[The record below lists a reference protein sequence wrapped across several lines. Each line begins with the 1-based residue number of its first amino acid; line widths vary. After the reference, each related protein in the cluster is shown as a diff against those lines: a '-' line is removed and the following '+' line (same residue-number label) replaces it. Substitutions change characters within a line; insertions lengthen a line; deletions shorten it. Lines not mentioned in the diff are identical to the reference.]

1 MDYLFQ
7 CTIGPVQEFIA
18 TARRSRDL
26 WYGSWMLSELSK
38 AAAKAIA
45 DRNGRL
51 IFPAT
56 ADPSDLEPESRFN
69 SPNKVVAVIS
79 IAPNDMAMVVE
90 GAIRDRLYALR
101 DGAFSEIKD
110 HPRFNQGLANT
121 QIDDLV
127 ELYWVGIQFDSNEGY
142 DEGYRYARQQA
153 EALLSARKSTRE
165 FGQVIGARTPKS
177 SLDGARESVIAEAA
191 YPSLSDSGARKQEK
205 ARALFSYFKARPAE
219 RLSGVDILKRLG
231 KSKSFRSTSGVA
243 ALPFLQHVDSNSKVG
258 DHRQLL
264 DEIKVMFINRNV
276 SLDEVDGALVF
287 SSRLTELVPDR
298 DMARR
303 VVDDVETILTKYA
316 GAVRPQP
323 YYALLIADGD
333 NMGAAIDHQTTL
345 SNAEESHRELSMA
358 LSHYARQV
366 GDIVE
371 QHQGTLVYSGG
382 DDVMAY
388 LPLHTALDCAQQLAE
403 DFANAMFR
411 FQTVN
416 GVSPTLSTGIVVA
429 HHLDPLSDT
438 LELARSAERV
448 AKTVAGKHGLAIT
461 VSKRSGT
468 DRTIKDKRIDLQA
481 RLEKIIKW
489 RHNGAIAAGVAYEL
503 QELDRVLGQ
512 AGLPE
517 DALSEEALR
526 IIARKHESGG
536 EKKPDKA
543 VTEAFQQWIKYDKI
557 SLRELAL
564 ELIIA
569 SVFAAAIDLTEDAP
583 KEKTQ

>member
-45 DRNGRL
+45 DSGGRL

-79 IAPNDMAMVVE
+79 IAPDDMAMVVE

-127 ELYWVGIQFDSNEGY
+127 ELYWVGIQFGSDEGY

-165 FGQVIGARTPKS
+165 FSQVIGARTPKS

-191 YPSLSDSGARKQEK
+191 YPSPGDSDVKKQEK
-205 ARALFSYFKARPAE
+205 AGVLLGRFKARPAE

-231 KSKSFRSTSGVA
+231 ESRNETISFRSTSGVA
-243 ALPFLQHVDSNSKVG
+243 ALPFLKHVDSNSKVG
-258 DHRQLL
+258 DHSQLL
-264 DEIKVMFINRNV
+264 DEIKDVLINRGV
-276 SLDEVDGALVF
+276 SLDETDGALVF
-287 SSRLTELVPDR
+287 SSRLAELVPDG
-298 DMARR
+298 DMVKS
-303 VVDDVETILTKYA
+303 VVDDVETVLKKYA
-316 GAVRPQP
+316 GTARPQP
-323 YYALLIADGD
+323 YYALLVADGD

-345 SNAEESHRELSMA
+345 PNAEECHRELSMA
-358 LSHYARQV
+358 LSRYARKV

-382 DDVMAY
+382 DDIMAY
-388 LPLHTALDCAQQLAE
+388 LPLHTALNCAQQLAE
-403 DFANAMFR
+403 GFANAMSR
-411 FQTVN
+411 FQTAN

-438 LELARSAERV
+438 LDLARSAERV
-448 AKTVAGKHGLAIT
+448 AKTVTGKHGLAIT

-468 DRTIKDKRIDLQA
+468 DRTIKDKRVDLQA
-481 RLEKIIKW
+481 RLERMIDW
-489 RHNGAIAAGVAYEL
+489 RRDGALAAGVAYEL

-517 DALSEEALR
+517 AALSNEALR
-526 IIARKHESGG
+526 IVARKRESGG
-536 EKKPDKA
+536 DKQLDKA
-543 VTEAFQQWIKYDKI
+543 VTEAFQQWIEVDR
-557 SLRELAL
+557 LQLQELAL
-564 ELIIA
+564 ELIVA
-569 SVFAAAIDLTEDAP
+569 SMFAAAIDLAKDAS
-583 KEKTQ
+583 